1 MRKQEEAQHDAL
13 LKEAQGIYEQTSNL
27 KHLAHWS
34 SSDSSQ
40 RSLRG
45 PSVKP
50 RSSRP
55 QGSLS
60 GRQTSSVASP
70 SIALGTG
77 VALTAAKDAEIQKL
91 KHEIAQL
98 KSYARSSSSPVPPK
112 SPRTSESLHN
122 SRLKSTGAGTE
133 ILFVFDSKDRDR
145 AAEAY
150 DEIAQLKFLL
160 MSDKKKIRPLLEGDG
175 QIEKNLRWLPPM
187 LPVRPSSCDRAFDV
201 QAAARGGR

>member
-13 LKEAQGIYEQTSNL
+13 LQEAQGIYEQTSNL

-45 PSVKP
+45 SSVKP
-50 RSSRP
+50 CSCRS

-60 GRQTSSVASP
+60 GRQTSPAASP

-77 VALTAAKDAEIQKL
+77 VAFTAAKDAEIQKQ
-91 KHEIAQL
+91 KHEIAKL
-98 KSYARSSSSPVPPK
+98 KSYARSSSSTVPPK
-112 SPRTSESLHN
+112 SPRTSESPHN
-122 SRLKSTGAGTE
+122 GRLKSTGAGTD

-145 AAEAY
+145 TAEAH
-150 DEIAQLKFLL
+150 DEIAQLKSLL

-175 QIEKNLRWLPPM
+175 KIKTNLRWLPPM
-187 LPVRPSSCDRAFDV
+187 LPLRPSSCDRAFDV